1 MSSKCPTCKGRG
13 KIIKEKMTCPSCLGI
28 GKTTFTLGETK
39 EGQACEKCEGTG
51 KIILREKCPTCGGNQ
66 TVQLCSNC
74 KKIIKEQTSSGL
86 CSSCEEKKVPVV
98 YSLKPPI
105 DSRLV
110 RKGMLLLS
118 RVDAVKKIGVFVQ
131 IAPDLNV
138 LIRTKDV
145 TQDYAWDIGEEV
157 IVKVNFINDQG
168 KLFGIPLNIDDYSTE
183 SLRGRVRKL
192 QINNLNQDM
201 EGSFISLNAQV
212 VSVLQTS
219 GPTRFTLADQTGSIN
234 GAAFIKPGERAFP
247 EIEEDMVVAI
257 FGEINKHRDILQIE
271 IKDME
276 ALEAAEST
284 ILVKEIEKAID
295 KKATPQKIDFS
306 IKSELLEKLRPDLT
320 KAAKR
325 IRKAI
330 YTGQPIIIRNHADA
344 DGTVAGFAVK
354 MAIRNLME
362 KEGYDADTI
371 RMRLK
376 RLPNKPPFY
385 DDIDVTKDLNFAL
398 ADQER
403 FGDKLPLFVCLDFGS
418 STESLFPYLQIKSLD
433 LEVIVIDHHF
443 PDKEIKDLVDIHV
456 NPYFVGGGYE
466 LSAGM
471 LGYELARMICSDIH
485 DDLLHLPAIAGL
497 MDRVEGK
504 ELEQYIKLAES
515 KDYTIDDLKKIGIA
529 VDYEVYQL
537 RFSEGQNLLK
547 ILFGVNTPVEWH
559 TKMYTLIGRE
569 TREMMNKAY
578 KNALPHSKLK
588 ELENGVLLVTIDVE
602 LYTHRFTF
610 PNPGKLTGMIFDH
623 YCDENPNK
631 AVVTLGEGPDFI
643 ILRSKGLA
651 INFPDAVK
659 LMQNKI
665 PEADVEGGG
674 HEVVGSFKF
683 YEGVRKKV
691 QKFFVEFLSSLEIK
705 EGLNKKN

>member
-1 MSSKCPTCKGRG
+1 MSSKCPTCKGYG
-13 KIIKEKMTCPSCLGI
+13 KIIKEKMTCPKCLGI
-28 GKTTFTLGETK
+28 GKTSFTLGGDEQ
-39 EGQACEKCEGTG
+39 GDACEKCKGTG
-51 KIILREKCPTCGGNQ
+51 KIILREKCPTCGGKKA
-66 TVQLCSNC
+66 VQLCSNC
-74 KKIIKEQTSSGL
+74 KRIIKEPTASGI
-86 CSSCEEKKVPVV
+86 CNVCEDKKIPIV

-105 DSRLV
+105 DSQQV
-110 RKGMLLLS
+110 RKEMLFLS
-118 RVDAVKKIGVFVQ
+118 RVDAVKKVGVFVQ

-157 IVKVNFINDQG
+157 IVKVNYINDQG
-168 KLFGIPLNIDDYSTE
+168 KLFGIPENIAEYAKE

-192 QINNLNQDM
+192 QIKDLNQDM
-201 EGSFISLNAQV
+201 EGSYISLNAQV

-219 GPTRFTLADQTGSIN
+219 GPTRFTLVDPTGSIN

-247 EIEEDMVVAI
+247 EIEEDAVVAV

-271 IKDME
+271 IRDME
-276 ALEAAEST
+276 ILDATESSS
-284 ILVKEIEKAID
+284 LVKEIEKAID
-295 KKATPQKIDFS
+295 KKATPKKIEFS
-306 IKSELLEKLRPDLT
+306 IKSELLEKLRPELT

-330 YTGQPIIIRNHADA
+330 YTGQPILIRNHADA
-344 DGTVAGFAVK
+344 DGTVAGFAIQ
-354 MAIRNLME
+354 MAIKKLME
-362 KEGYDADTI
+362 EEGYDDDTMRI
-371 RMRLK
+371 RLK
-376 RLPNKPPFY
+376 RLPNKPPFF
-385 DDIDVTKDLNFAL
+385 DAIDVTKDLDFAL
-398 ADQER
+398 SDQVR

-418 STESLFPYLQIKSLD
+418 STESLFPYLQIKALD
-433 LEVIVIDHHF
+433 LEIIVIDHHF

-456 NPYFVGGGYE
+456 NPYFIGGGYE

-471 LGYELARMICSDIH
+471 LGFELARIIFPGIS

-515 KDYTIDDLKKIGIA
+515 KDYTIDDLRDIGLA

-547 ILFGVNTPVEWH
+547 ILFGVDTQAEWH
-559 TKMYTLIGRE
+559 TKMYNLIGKE
-569 TREMMNKAY
+569 TKQKMEKAY
-578 KNALPHSKLK
+578 KNALPHSKTI

-602 LYTHRFTF
+602 LFTHRFTF
-610 PNPGKLTGMIFDH
+610 PNPGKLTGLIFDYH
-623 YCDENPNK
+623 CEKNPTK

-643 ILRSKGLA
+643 ILRSKGLV

-659 LMQNKI
+659 LMKSKI

-691 QKFFVEFLSSLEIK
+691 KKFFINYLSKLEIK
-705 EGLNKKN
+705 KD